1 MRGRESNVW
10 CKAESK
16 GERAMF
22 GVRQREGERAM
33 FGVRR
38 RESNV
43 WCKAESEGERA
54 MFNLVISSVPEGGWI
69 ISACDS
75 PIESSKCHC

>member
-1 MRGRESNVW
+1 MFGVRRRESNVW

-16 GERAMF
+16 
-22 GVRQREGERAM
+22 GERAM

-43 WCKAESEGERA
+43 WCKAESEGDRA
-54 MFNLVISSVPEGGWI
+54 MFGVRWRAREREQSFV
-69 ISACDS
+69 
-75 PIESSKCHC
+75 